1 MLRRFAA
8 SFAVATT
15 IVLMALTAACD
26 ADPAETTPAGDS
38 DAKESSGSGIWVTG
52 KGSIG
57 LEPDLV
63 LLTVGVETTAE
74 TVAQARAEAAVA
86 MDAVVE
92 AVKAH
97 GLEDR
102 DIQTQSF
109 NIWPRYEYP
118 EVIVGD
124 DGSRRQVLAGYT
136 VSNLARIKVRNVDG
150 VGAIIDD
157 AAEAGGDATRIHSI
171 DFTIEDPKPFMERL
185 REEAVADARAKAEHL
200 ASLVG
205 VEVGDLVYIGEAG
218 AAPPPGP
225 VFAEAMMAR
234 ADASTTS
241 ISGGE
246 LELNL
251 SVQALYSI
259 VQDESN

>member
-1 MLRRFAA
+1 MKRNATLI
-8 SFAVATT
+8 SMVGLVA
-15 IVLMALTAACD
+15 LLTAIVACD
-26 ADPAETTPAGDS
+26 TAQTESTPDGDS
-38 DAKESSGSGIWVTG
+38 ESPSAAGSGIWVTG
-52 KGSIG
+52 EATMGV
-57 LEPDLV
+57 EPDLV

-74 TVAQARAEAAVA
+74 TVALARAEAAEA

-118 EVIVGD
+118 EVLSNEGTT
-124 DGSRRQVLAGYT
+124 RKQVLTGYM

-150 VGAIIDD
+150 VGAIIDN
-157 AAEAGGDATRIHSI
+157 AAEAGGDTTRIHGI
-171 DFTIEDPKPFMERL
+171 DFTIEDPKPFTEQL

-200 ASLVG
+200 ASLAG
-205 VEVGDLVYIGEAG
+205 VEVGELVYIGEAG

-225 VFAEAMMAR
+225 VFAEAALMAR
-234 ADASTTS
+234 ADASSTS

-246 LELNL
+246 LELRL
-251 SVQALYSI
+251 SVQALYAI
-259 VQDESN
+259 D